1 MMRDAHPNGKSENNL
16 QFDRKEEATVTVR
29 SHGRLFWPHCAKR
42 SFLLPVS
49 QSFLV
54 HPQPHYTC
62 RLPEQAHIGPI
73 CVFLV
78 TSHSRL
84 VERLHVVLSSGL
96 RDELSLVV
104 DRDRQNMLLRI
115 AVVDAHA

>member
-16 QFDRKEEATVTVR
+16 QFDRKEEATVTVK
-29 SHGRLFWPHCAKR
+29 SLGRLFWPHCAKR

-49 QSFLV
+49 QS
-54 HPQPHYTC
+54 
-62 RLPEQAHIGPI
+62 
-73 CVFLV
+73 FLV